1 MGSADWDLGQKLI
14 EQGICTL
21 DQVREVLSVAERLGR
36 MGAKSKPLARLLLD
50 RGYVTRERLRDVGIE
65 IPAEPEMPRP
75 AAPAPRR
82 SRAPAGIAVL
92 VAAGLGALVWWGRS
106 DAPSTSTAP
115 ATLTPEEAERRL
127 GEELDR
133 LTAFAASSPD
143 GSNAEEAIRRFED
156 FLKGQAGTKWE
167 VEAHRRLKAF
177 RERVE
182 TFAKAERDAL
192 REKEKPLRDAARWD
206 ELAELYRGFPARY
219 LSTSEAGRDVKAE
232 LAEAER
238 KGREAWAKERGEIEA
253 LIEAKKLE
261 EAAGRAAAFEG
272 RASAARK
279 DEAAALRLRADREL
293 RERTFRRRQEL
304 SDLYARKVEGPY
316 REAMARRDG
325 RAAARTVFEVLTD
338 PDLRVKGVDYE
349 AMKAA
354 EPERSVA
361 LAEPGI
367 PEAESPETLGPAE
380 AALLDLRNAAL
391 LQGFMR
397 DWQAAYQEAL
407 ASGRALDLPTLGKGR
422 FEKREGRTVYVAEGG
437 GVMDPERHPL
447 RPPDFEA
454 LARLRGGDEALGF
467 AKAGFFYFYSVPEL
481 PEKAYE
487 ALARAQ
493 EKGVRGIRVYL
504 GALAQQS
511 QEALARELRTKF
523 GAASDLFKAG
533 RRPQAKRVLGELLEH
548 GEHAFVKA
556 MRPEIEAM
564 LFGIAEGSERERR
577 LGARLKAR
585 VTDHGDGRVTASYD
599 FEGREQSDAFDVV
612 GEEGARKF
620 KGRWRLDRGA
630 LESSVE
636 ASVLRWKQEVKGD
649 LSMEFTFTPLEEPQN
664 IAVDLYYRKGEGRHY
679 AAVFGFDWIGKP
691 DGDLSNTE
699 ESRRGMPRTCVIK
712 YPVAVDKSRWTT
724 PEPWEAWKAALVG
737 RGIGGWKASK
747 GQAARIRI
755 DRAGRSIRLLAD
767 QALIWEGEDADY
779 GEGAILLFSDSR
791 CRLDDLSITFTP

>member
-14 EQGICTL
+14 ERGICTL

-36 MGAKSKPLARLLLD
+36 LGAKSRPLARLLLD
-50 RGYVTRERLRDVGIE
+50 RGYVTRERLREVGVE
-65 IPAEPEMPRP
+65 IPADPEMPRP
-75 AAPAPRR
+75 GDPPQ
-82 SRAPAGIAVL
+82 SRAPWAVAVML
-92 VAAGLGALVWWGRS
+92 AAGLGVLVWWGRS
-106 DAPSTSTAP
+106 DAPSVP
-115 ATLTPEEAERRL
+115 GPPVTLTPEETDRRL

-133 LTAFAASSPD
+133 LSAFAASSPD
-143 GSNAEEAIRRFED
+143 ASNAEEAIRRFEE
-156 FLKGQAGTKWE
+156 FLKSRTGTRWE
-167 VEAHRRLKAF
+167 IEGHRRLKAF

-182 TFAKAERDAL
+182 AFAKAERDAL

-206 ELAELYRGFPARY
+206 ELAELYRTFPAKY
-219 LSTSEAGRDVKAE
+219 LTTSEAGREVKAE
-232 LAEAER
+232 RAEAER
-238 KGREAWAKERGEIEA
+238 KGREAWTRERSEIEA

-261 EAAGRAAAFEG
+261 EAAGRAAAFES
-272 RASAARK
+272 RATADRK
-279 DEAAALRLRADREL
+279 DEAAALRLRAEREL
-293 RERTFRRRQEL
+293 REQAFRRRQEL
-304 SDLYARKVEGPY
+304 ADLYARKVEGPY

-325 RAAARTVFEVLTD
+325 RAAARTVHEALSD

-349 AMKAA
+349 AMRTAD
-354 EPERSVA
+354 PERVVA

-380 AALLDLRNAAL
+380 AALLDLRNAGL
-391 LQGFMR
+391 MEGFMR
-397 DWQAAYQEAL
+397 DWQAAYQDAV

-422 FEKREGRTVYVAEGG
+422 FERREGRTVYVAEGG
-437 GVMDPERHPL
+437 GVLDPERHPL

-454 LARLRGGDEALGF
+454 LARLRGGDEPIGF

-481 PEKAYE
+481 PERAYE

-511 QEALARELRTKF
+511 QEALARELRTKL

-564 LFGIAEGSERERR
+564 LFEIAEGSERERR

-585 VTDHGDGRVTASYD
+585 VTDSGDGRVTAFYD

-649 LSMEFTFTPLEEPQN
+649 LSVEFTLTPLEEPQN
-664 IAVDLYYRKGEGRHY
+664 IAVDLFYRKGESRHY

-699 ESRRGMPRTCVIK
+699 EDRRGMPRTCVLK
-712 YPVAVDKSRWTT
+712 YPVAVDKARWTT

-737 RGIGGWKASK
+737 RGIGGWKAAK

-755 DRAGRSIRLLAD
+755 DRAGRSIRVLAD
-767 QALIWEGEDADY
+767 QALVWEGEDADY